1 MDDMVRPGFGWGVF
15 TVYARIAE
23 RRGCTRAKGG
33 RFMATFVV
41 LLNFTDQAM
50 RTMGDTSGLDA
61 AKQGVQAMGGQWKAW
76 YLTMGQY
83 DAVVIVEAPDDET
96 AARIALAQAASGGV
110 RTQTLRAFTEDE
122 YRQLA
127 ASLPGTPS

>member
-1 MDDMVRPGFGWGVF
+1 
-15 TVYARIAE
+15 
-23 RRGCTRAKGG
+23 
-33 RFMATFVV
+33 MATFVV

-83 DAVVIVEAPDDET
+83 DAVVIVEAPHGET
-96 AARIALAQAASGGV
+96 AARMALARGSSGNTFQISARV
-110 RTQTLRAFTEDE
+110 T
-122 YRQLA
+122 
-127 ASLPGTPS
+127 

>member
-1 MDDMVRPGFGWGVF
+1 
-15 TVYARIAE
+15 
-23 RRGCTRAKGG
+23 
-33 RFMATFVV
+33 MATFVV
-41 LLNFTDQAM
+41 LLNFTEEAM
-50 RTMGDTSGLDA
+50 RNLRDTSGLDQ

-96 AARIALAQAASGGV
+96 AARIALAQAATGGV
-110 RTQTLRAFTEDE
+110 KSQTLRAFTEDE

-127 ASLPGTPS
+127 ASLPSQP